1 MIYYMFMIHQ
11 VLKTASVFDLW
22 FPDYECVGEITVSS
36 NEIPNRNMEAS
47 CVNAGTKLYCK
58 DDNIVLYD
66 GTNIYEMKTD
76 N

>member
-1 MIYYMFMIHQ
+1 
-11 VLKTASVFDLW
+11 
-22 FPDYECVGEITVSS
+22 
-36 NEIPNRNMEAS
+36 MEAS